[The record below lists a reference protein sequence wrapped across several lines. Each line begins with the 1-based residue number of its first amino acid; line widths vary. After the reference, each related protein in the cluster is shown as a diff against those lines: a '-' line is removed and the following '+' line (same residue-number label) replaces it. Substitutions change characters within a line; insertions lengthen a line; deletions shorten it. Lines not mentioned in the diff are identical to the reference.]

1 MMSENKYYVTVNN
14 RSVAENVTLEY
25 ARIFT
30 KAIFEH
36 YYNDHDI
43 VIAIA
48 EMERCEGC
56 EVSE

>member
-1 MMSENKYYVTVNN
+1 MSENKYYVTVNN
-14 RSVAENVTLEY
+14 KSVAENVTLEY
-25 ARIFT
+25 ALIFA

-48 EMERCEGC
+48 EMERCEGW
-56 EVSE
+56 EVNK

>member
-1 MMSENKYYVTVNN
+1 MNENKYYVTVNN

-25 ARIFT
+25 ALIFE

-36 YYNDHDI
+36 YYNDHDM